1 MEQYSDKVIWILT
14 GTRWAKAENYINEL
28 HTFRCSDTLLG
39 KLNRMEIRTQP
50 NKCYEFALF
59 CLTVSKETKFTY

>member
-1 MEQYSDKVIWILT
+1 MYRETIKF
-14 GTRWAKAENYINEL
+14 EL

-39 KLNRMEIRTQP
+39 KLNRMQTCAQP
-50 NKCYEFALF
+50 NNFYEFALF